1 MAPPTNETLHSQS
14 HFWPH
19 HEASLHI
26 NHSYPLTL
34 SRRVSVFHWG
44 QCIIGQYYILALLL
58 INGIKKTSD
67 LNWRQ
72 CFLHQIGFL
81 ISMSA
86 VFKQNLFTVIITVIL
101 VFQMFPKY
109 LRKKKL
115 PAAYLGLRNDG
126 SIGILSPK
134 CDRPQT
140 THIYCKRLQMRKSW
154 MATIKVCLYFNP
166 TWVAFKIWFVIDRI

>member
-72 CFLHQIGFL
+72 YFLHQIGFL

-109 LRKKKL
+109 LRKKNCL
-115 PAAYLGLRNDG
+115 QLIWGWGTMAASG
-126 SIGILSPK
+126 SCHPNVTDLKPHTSTVNAYRWG
-134 CDRPQT
+134 RAGW
-140 THIYCKRLQMRKSW
+140 LQ
-154 MATIKVCLYFNP
+154 
-166 TWVAFKIWFVIDRI
+166 